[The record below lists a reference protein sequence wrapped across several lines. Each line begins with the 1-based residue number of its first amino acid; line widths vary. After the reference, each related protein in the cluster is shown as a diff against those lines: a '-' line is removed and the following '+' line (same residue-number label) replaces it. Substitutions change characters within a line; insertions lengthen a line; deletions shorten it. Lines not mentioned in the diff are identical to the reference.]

1 MKAILMLVAVQT
13 ALIVALFFKVST
25 IEDAI
30 DESGPL
36 AETSADSLPAEL
48 GSGSRD
54 NATPVAL
61 SEAAIRTIIREELA
75 AQLGQLP
82 AGGTA
87 VNPGPPISNET
98 PEEYAARR
106 DRVADTID
114 YYTRVGRISEQEMGR
129 LQVEIARLQE
139 GDRQQMMMELVRA
152 MNEGSL
158 DGRL

>member
-1 MKAILMLVAVQT
+1 MLVAVQT

-25 IEDAI
+25 IEDAM
-30 DESGPL
+30 DESGPI
-36 AETSADSLPAEL
+36 AESSADGLQSEL
-48 GSGSRD
+48 GSRFGS

-87 VNPGPPISNET
+87 VNPGPQSSNET
-98 PEEYAARR
+98 PAQYAARR